1 MVTYPQ
7 TMKLY
12 NYPMLLLI
20 AVFFILGAFCQG
32 WENLYGFS
40 SGDKTKVSYKVNHN
54 YNECDRGFIYSSI
67 HTDEDSLLINPSPLS
82 PGEKIVSG
90 HVMQSQV
97 EMMIVSSDGK
107 AIRDLILDKNQ
118 FNQQPV
124 YWDKKD
130 KNGNKV
136 SPGIYYCLL
145 KVDEITISKRILL
158 VR

>member
-1 MVTYPQ
+1 MVTYPE

-40 SGDKTKVSYKVNHN
+40 SGDKTAVSYKVNNN
-54 YNECDRGFIYSSI
+54 YNECNRGFIYSSS
-67 HTDEDSLLINPSPLS
+67 HTDEDSLLVNPSPLS
-82 PGEKIVSG
+82 PNEKIASG

-97 EMMIVSSDGK
+97 EVMIVSSDGN
-107 AIRDLILDKNQ
+107 AIRDLILDTNQ
-118 FNQQPV
+118 FNQRPV
-124 YWDKKD
+124 YWDKRD
-130 KNGNKV
+130 NNGYLV
-136 SPGIYYCLL
+136 LPGIYYCLL

-158 VR
+158 IR